1 MGRCARLAAAVI
13 VCLFM
18 AGFDLTNVA
27 PRLESL
33 ESQIQQLDHR
43 IEGVGFTGGVCFLFG
58 AFCALWAQ
66 NTGRS
71 AWVWF
76 FMGAL
81 FTIITACVLL
91 YKNSQDRAAGA
102 GAAHG

>member
-1 MGRCARLAAAVI
+1 MGRSARMAATVI

-18 AGFDLTNVA
+18 AGFDLANVE
-27 PRLESL
+27 PRLERL

-43 IEGVGFTGGVCFLFG
+43 IEGAGFTGGVCFLFG

-71 AWVWF
+71 GWLWF
-76 FMGAL
+76 FMGLL
-81 FTIITACVLL
+81 FTIITVCVLL
-91 YKNSQDRAAGA
+91 YKNSQDREAGA
-102 GAAHG
+102 GAEHG

>member
-1 MGRCARLAAAVI
+1 MGRYAGMAAAVI

-18 AGFDLTNVA
+18 AGFDLANVE
-27 PRLESL
+27 RRVEGL

-71 AWVWF
+71 AWLWF

-102 GAAHG
+102 GAEHG